1 MTIRMLTGLSSHLDF
16 KLSKKERAFAH
27 EHVRLAYSEAHKF
40 SRRTGI
46 PYDDLIGAAHIGLCK
61 GAKRFDTSMGFKPS
75 TYLVSL
81 IRGELLHHC
90 RDKTY
95 LLRISHRMRELWMKG
110 RKHLPFGRSDQFIA
124 DDLQI
129 ELSEWLECRHVCSGP
144 PLQLN
149 ETVHEVTSPG
159 YHGKP
164 QLVEDDR
171 TEAYTD
177 AARLAWD
184 NAPKT
189 GAKLFWGCQGV
200 GGSGNRIE
208 ALEHLID
215 AACDV
220 LDGFGLPD
228 VDSADEVLVAASYGG
243 DENEA
248 ILHFEDFDMGNGR
261 IQASLF

>member
-1 MTIRMLTGLSSHLDF
+1 MSSHLDF
-16 KLSKKERAFAH
+16 QLSKEEQAFAH

-95 LLRISHRMRELWMKG
+95 LLRISHRMRELWMRG

-124 DDLQI
+124 DDLKV
-129 ELSEWLECRHVCSGP
+129 ELSEWLECRHICSGP

-159 YHGKP
+159 YHGRP
-164 QLVEDDR
+164 QLTEDDR
-171 TEAYTD
+171 TEAYLD

-200 GGSGNRIE
+200 GGAANRVE
-208 ALEHLID
+208 ALEKLID

-220 LDGFGLPD
+220 LDGYGLPD
-228 VDSADEVLVAASYGG
+228 ADSEDAAPLIAASYGG
-243 DENEA
+243 DDDVA
-248 ILHFEDFDMGNGR
+248 ILHFEDVDMGHGR
-261 IQASLF
+261 IQRSLF